1 MKIEFTMNA
10 IGVVEEFRTI
20 PEFPDYAVS
29 DAGRVLSLRCSKP
42 RILKQTVTN
51 KTGHQKVTLYEPES
65 TEPRPMFVH
74 SLVAEVF
81 ISERPQGLV
90 CRHLDG
96 NPSRNVPE
104 NLCWGTSSENS
115 LDRHRHGTIRTKL
128 NADKVK
134 ALRDADVKS
143 LKDLAKEYGITIGY
157 AYVVRSERTWR
168 HLN

>member
-1 MKIEFTMNA
+1 MNIEITMNA
-10 IGVVEEFRTI
+10 IGAVEEFRTI
-20 PEFPDYAVS
+20 ENFPDYAVS
-29 DAGRVLSLRCSKP
+29 NCGRVLSSRCSKP

-51 KTGHQKVTLYEPES
+51 KTGHQKVTLYEPDS

-74 SLVAEVF
+74 SLVAEAF

-96 NPSRNVPE
+96 NPSHNVPQ
-104 NLCWGTSSENS
+104 NLAWGTSSENM
-115 LDRHRHGTIRTKL
+115 LDRHKHGTIKTKL

-134 ALRDADVKS
+134 VLRDADPEC
-143 LKDLAKEYGITIGY
+143 LKDLAEKYGITID
-157 AYVVRSERTWR
+157 YVYSVRSRRTWR